1 MKIMSREPQPRH
13 PSFIEI
19 WSRFQMEQQA
29 KKALSEAETAEIEE
43 VWQQWD
49 GMGLMKLRGV
59 YIPDSWIVAELHRR
73 GVDPG
78 I

>member
-1 MKIMSREPQPRH
+1 MKEEQVSTKH
-13 PSFIEI
+13 PSFIEM

-29 KKALSEAETAEIEE
+29 EKAIQEAETDEINSM
-43 VWQQWD
+43 WQQWD
-49 GMGLMKLRGV
+49 GTSLMKLNGV
-59 YIPDSWIVAELHRR
+59 YIPDSWVVAELLKR